1 MFEKLIEY
9 KEMREAIQKI
19 RSLHSPANAGGCSD
33 LDCCSPSDSEEFCS
47 ECQNYEYPCTTLKIL
62 DGEI

>member
-19 RSLHSPANAGGCSD
+19 RSLHSPANSGGCSD
-33 LDCCSPSDSEEFCS
+33 PECCSPYESEEFCS
-47 ECQNYEYPCTTLKIL
+47 ECQNYEYPCKTIKIL
-62 DGEI
+62 DGDK